1 MKAGICINLRLKSRV
16 RGVWIASA
24 ALASHDTPN
33 NSRIIY
39 NGKQVMQWKSLQALT
54 PGLTHLLGYQRSW
67 LKPDIRA
74 GLSVAAVALPVAI
87 AYAELA
93 GVSPVVGLYSCIL
106 PMVAYAFFGS
116 SRQLIVGP
124 DAATCAVIAAV
135 VTPLAAGNMERHW
148 QLTIMMTA
156 MMGAWCLLASRFK
169 LGALADLLSRPILSG
184 LLNGVAITIMV
195 DQIGKVLGF
204 GMHPAQLIERI
215 YALPGNLMHSD
226 VLTMA
231 VSLLTLVTLIGFK
244 KWRPNWPA
252 PLFAIVLAAF
262 VTWAGGLQQHGVV
275 TVGGFSDVLPIVQWP
290 DFQPGLLR
298 DMVIP
303 ALNLAVVSFVSM
315 MLTARSFAAKNGY
328 EVNADAEFRA
338 LGLVNIVSALSQ
350 GFAISGADSRTAV
363 NDANGGKSQLV
374 SIIAAGV
381 IAFVLLFLMAP
392 LQFIPV
398 AGLGVVLMYA
408 AWSLLDI
415 RGIWIMRRRNAQAF
429 RLAMFTF
436 LCVLLV
442 GVISGIGLAVLLG
455 LMQFLRTVF
464 RPTEQLLG
472 VNDEGMIHSMG
483 NNNGIKPVPG
493 VMMYRFNS
501 PLTYF
506 NVAYF
511 KRRILNLVDS
521 TPFQPRWVVVDAVA
535 SFTHADISVLAAID
549 ELKRDLLQRNVKLVL
564 AGRRTELTRWFR
576 INRVGRDRE
585 LILVPDLYLALKLI
599 QSKEQAEPAAAS

>member
-1 MKAGICINLRLKSRV
+1 
-16 RGVWIASA
+16 
-24 ALASHDTPN
+24 
-33 NSRIIY
+33 
-39 NGKQVMQWKSLQALT
+39 MQWKSLQALT

-204 GMHPAQLIERI
+204 GVHPAQLIERI

-262 VTWAGGLQQHGVV
+262 VTWVGGLQQHGVV

-374 SIIAAGV
+374 SIIAAGM

-599 QSKEQAEPAAAS
+599 QSKEQAEPAAAP

>member
-1 MKAGICINLRLKSRV
+1 
-16 RGVWIASA
+16 
-24 ALASHDTPN
+24 
-33 NSRIIY
+33 
-39 NGKQVMQWKSLQALT
+39 MQWKSLQALT

-204 GMHPAQLIERI
+204 GVHPAQLIERI

-252 PLFAIVLAAF
+252 PLFAIVLAAS

-599 QSKEQAEPAAAS
+599 QSKEQAEPAAAP

>member
-1 MKAGICINLRLKSRV
+1 
-16 RGVWIASA
+16 
-24 ALASHDTPN
+24 
-33 NSRIIY
+33 
-39 NGKQVMQWKSLQALT
+39 MQWKSLQALT

-204 GMHPAQLIERI
+204 GVHPAQLIERI

-350 GFAISGADSRTAV
+350 GFAIRGADSRTAV

-599 QSKEQAEPAAAS
+599 QSKEQAEPAAAP